1 MKRLIF
7 ATHNQGKVKEMKDIL
22 SGLDV
27 EVLSAEE
34 VGIFEDVVEDGKT
47 LEENALKKARFIVE
61 KTGDWAVADD
71 SGLCIKALDDAPGVH
86 SARWAGD
93 REIANLVEH
102 TLLKMKDVSAEKR
115 SAYFE
120 SAAVLCAPDGRHW
133 SFRGTI
139 NGVIPFKARG
149 SDRPKLPYD
158 VIFIP
163 EGYSKTFAEMSDSE
177 KNSLS
182 HRGAAFLQ
190 LKKHIEEILGKE

>member
-22 SGLDV
+22 NGLEV

-34 VGIFEDVVEDGKT
+34 AGIFDDVIEDGKT
-47 LEENALKKARFIVE
+47 FEENALKKARFIAE
-61 KTGDWAVADD
+61 KTGDWSVADD
-71 SGLCIKALDDAPGVH
+71 SGLCIKALGGAPGIYA
-86 SARWAGD
+86 ARWAGD
-93 REIANLVEH
+93 KDLVEY
-102 TLLKMKDVSAEKR
+102 TLNKMKDVSAEKR

-139 NGVIPFKARG
+139 NGAISFEARG
-149 SDRPKLPYD
+149 ANRPKLPYD

-163 EGYSKTFAEMSDSE
+163 EGRDKTFAQMSDSE

-190 LKKHIEEILGKE
+190 LKKCMEEILKKE

>member
-1 MKRLIF
+1 MKRIIF

-22 SGLDV
+22 SGLPV

-34 VGIFEDVVEDGKT
+34 AGISEDVVEDGKT
-47 LEENALKKARFIVE
+47 FEENALKKARFIAE

-71 SGLCIKALDDAPGVH
+71 SGLCIESLGGAPGVH

-93 REIANLVEH
+93 REIANLVEY
-102 TLLKMKDVSAEKR
+102 TLEKMKDIPAEKR
-115 SAYFE
+115 DAYFE

-133 SFRGTI
+133 SFRGTV
-139 NGVIPFKARG
+139 NGMIPFEARG
-149 SDRPKLPYD
+149 KNRPKLPYD

-163 EGYSKTFAEMSDSE
+163 EGYGKTFAEMSDGE

-190 LKKHIEEILGKE
+190 LKKCVEEILEK